1 MSLIGVIRN
10 AIDGKETWS
19 DVGSKIEALFV
30 EDVVDPG
37 IVWGKQFLS
46 DFGKATLVEAA
57 KYGPQLLAN
66 PSSIGTLI
74 PTIATDLE
82 QQGIKIAETDALQD
96 ASTIIGNALR
106 TQLTADQIQAAAPT
120 QSSASS
126 DPVPDSAQP
135 AQ

>member
-10 AIDGKETWS
+10 AIDGKESWG
-19 DVGSKIEALFV
+19 DVGTKIEALFV
-30 EDVVDPG
+30 ADVVDPG

-46 DFGKATLVEAA
+46 DFGKAALVEAA

-96 ASTIIGNALR
+96 ANTIIGNALR
-106 TQLTADQIQAAAPT
+106 TQLTAAQIQAELPT
-120 QSSASS
+120 QSPVSS
-126 DPVPDSAQP
+126 GVPADSTQP